1 MAKRMKRKPSED
13 KAPSSATPGQEPP
26 PAEMGNQHAQGQWWD
41 PVPQAP
47 VGSEREA
54 RTDPAAMSE
63 EELEA
68 LSPTEAESGGTV
80 KLTHPIPLPPGVLSQ
95 KAMQLKA
102 LERYKGFI
110 EDLFPRVYQLLC
122 NEQKFLRG
130 TEPRELAFIETHGR
144 RWRAGEGFLVGAEG
158 LPPVPELKF
167 DPSPAKLVASCKM
180 LRSQCDG
187 IKLSRR
193 NKTLAEHVKDVTRP
207 FTAHRNAVRSFSV
220 REGRGMPV
228 ELPRSLTR
236 HLRVRGRLFSLEAAR
251 LAFSWITW
259 LFGVIGSAQ
268 KKRKSACGRAAGSLE
283 PLKHLAEHKKVLT

>member
-1 MAKRMKRKPSED
+1 VAWPIKASPLSLGRVLSGTATPGCTENIPILSCKSCATRLPSFPPSLALLSKKEGSGMAKRMKRKPSED

-207 FTAHRNAVRSFSV
+207 FTAHRNAVRSGS
-220 REGRGMPV
+220 RRG
-228 ELPRSLTR
+228 S
-236 HLRVRGRLFSLEAAR
+236 
-251 LAFSWITW
+251 
-259 LFGVIGSAQ
+259 
-268 KKRKSACGRAAGSLE
+268 
-283 PLKHLAEHKKVLT
+283 